1 MKSFSPLRE
10 GTKSFSRGRFWLQRV
25 TTRREDTVGGGTKRA
40 TELSA
45 LHP

>member
-1 MKSFSPLRE
+1 MKSFSPLRK

-25 TTRREDTVGGGTKRA
+25 TTHREDTVGGTKMA

-45 LHP
+45 LRP